1 MQAASCVGRLLLL
14 AVGVWLLCAGA
25 RAGPPPQRERDR
37 DRERGP
43 AITLEYVRDAIL
55 SLVHVM
61 HDTGDKLERHEYR
74 ERQLGEQLKKAL
86 ANLGKRAVSTDAA
99 LDSLAS
105 AVAILDDRMRR
116 TEQEDRLREER
127 QAEQLRR
134 LQAGLERLESWHKVA
149 EEAQNKVQPSAEEEG
164 PAAAKAADAAAR
176 LALAVDRLEARLAA
190 EEEATPRPCA
200 PVPAPAAC
208 AEVLEALELQRAAL
222 EQTQRLAGAAVEAA
236 REARHAAHKEAERAA
251 NATLDRLEDVRRELA
266 AASYQTAGLI
276 EGKLADVRAAAAQD
290 HEEVVR
296 AVSEGN
302 QAAET
307 LFSGVTTSYEQLR
320 SEVQGLSKVE
330 KVLIQTADNVLDT
343 KRRIEYGVHQILLQ
357 VGDTVKIHSKD
368 LNNTFNRRF
377 DDISATILDN
387 QTGALANLSSKIEQ
401 EISQVW
407 RQIGTMYNQ
416 LSASTTAL
424 DRLQQQTEQYVNG
437 SLQTMDSMEGK
448 VGQITSRMRDV
459 DENLN
464 YLVNRLSFVGHE
476 FSDVK
481 QGLGQALESI
491 RASFLEAQNKI
502 KEFSAGPRKTETM
515 LDLGQ
520 QNAK

>member
-1 MQAASCVGRLLLL
+1 MKTAGGAPCLLLL
-14 AVGVWLLCAGA
+14 LLGVGLLCLGA
-25 RAGPPPQRERDR
+25 HAAPPQ
-37 DRERGP
+37 RGP
-43 AITLEYVRDAIL
+43 AITLDYVRDAIV
-55 SLVHVM
+55 SLVRVM

-74 ERQLGEQLKKAL
+74 ERQLGEQLKKSL

-105 AVAILDDRMRR
+105 AIAILDDRMRR
-116 TEQEDRLREER
+116 SEQEDRLREER

-134 LQAGLERLESWHKVA
+134 LQAGLERLESWQKVA
-149 EEAQNKVQPSAEEEG
+149 EEALRSQNKVQASSEEDG
-164 PAAAKAADAAAR
+164 PAAAKAAEAAAR
-176 LALAVDRLEARLAA
+176 LAHAVDRLEARVAMEQAA
-190 EEEATPRPCA
+190 TERPCA
-200 PVPAPAAC
+200 PAAAAVPAEWRS
-208 AEVLEALELQRAAL
+208 EVLEALESQRSSL
-222 EQTQRLAGAAVEAA
+222 EETRRLAGAAAEGA
-236 REARHAAHKEAERAA
+236 REARHAVHRELEKTA
-251 NATLDRLEDVRRELA
+251 NATLERLEDVRRELA
-266 AASYQTAGLI
+266 AVTYKTAGVL

-307 LFSGVTTSYEQLR
+307 LFSGVTASYEQLR
-320 SEVQGLSKVE
+320 SEVQALAKVE
-330 KVLIQTADNVLDT
+330 RVLIQTADNVLDT

-437 SLQTMDSMEGK
+437 SLHTMDSMEGK
-448 VGQITSRMRDV
+448 VGEITSRMSVV
-459 DENLN
+459 DDNLN
-464 YLVNRLSFVGHE
+464 YLLKRLAFVGSE
-476 FSDVK
+476 FNDVK
-481 QGLGQALESI
+481 QGLGEALENI
-491 RASFLEAQNKI
+491 RSSFLEAQNKI
-502 KEFSAGPRKTETM
+502 KELSPGPHEIPDRN
-515 LDLGQ
+515 LNLGQ